1 VPTGPFPRKLGS
13 RHSDDVFL
21 LPALSMA
28 SRSRSG
34 SSSADFQLVS
44 EAPTQWRPILQHST
58 QIVLYHPTSHALTI
72 RPALAPP
79 SPSPHHP
86 TRCPYCARPFDDA
99 DGAPQP
105 DASSARAPNYFQLL
119 QIANAAASRP
129 PTPPLADA
137 APLPRAGAGTAEGYF
152 EAFFVQVRRLG
163 MGAGGTVF
171 LCQVRLRPSSCRSVL
186 TAGYSTSSMA
196 MHSVRYNVIATDVW
210 TAHVRSRPL
219 RREEDRGRRLAPVP
233 HGDPA

>member
-1 VPTGPFPRKLGS
+1 
-13 RHSDDVFL
+13 
-21 LPALSMA
+21 MA

-44 EAPTQWRPILQHST
+44 DAPTQWRPILQHST

-79 SPSPHHP
+79 SSPHPAH
-86 TRCPYCARPFDDA
+86 CPYCARPFDE
-99 DGAPQP
+99 PQP
-105 DASSARAPNYFQLL
+105 DAASARAPNYFQLL

-137 APLPRAGAGTAEGYF
+137 AHTPRAGPGTAEGYF

-171 LCQVRLRPSSCRSVL
+171 LCQVGRRSLSHRSVL
-186 TAGYSTSSMA
+186 TTEHSTSSMA
-196 MHSVRYNVIATDVW
+196 MHSVCICYENYRRTVRLPSLQAT
-210 TAHVRSRPL
+210 SP
-219 RREEDRGRRLAPVP
+219 
-233 HGDPA
+233 

>member
-1 VPTGPFPRKLGS
+1 
-13 RHSDDVFL
+13 
-21 LPALSMA
+21 MA

-86 TRCPYCARPFDDA
+86 AHCPYCARPFDE
-99 DGAPQP
+99 PQP
-105 DASSARAPNYFQLL
+105 DVASARAPNYFQLL

-137 APLPRAGAGTAEGYF
+137 APPPRAGAGTAEGYF

-171 LCQVRLRPSSCRSVL
+171 LCQVGRRSLSHRSVL
-186 TAGYSTSSMA
+186 TTGHSTSSMA
-196 MHSVRYNVIATDVW
+196 MHSVCICYENYRRTVRLSSLQATL
-210 TAHVRSRPL
+210 P
-219 RREEDRGRRLAPVP
+219 
-233 HGDPA
+233 

>member
-1 VPTGPFPRKLGS
+1 
-13 RHSDDVFL
+13 
-21 LPALSMA
+21 MA

-44 EAPTQWRPILQHST
+44 EAATQWRPILQHST

-105 DASSARAPNYFQLL
+105 DTSSARAPNYFQLL

-137 APLPRAGAGTAEGYF
+137 APPPRAGSGTAEGYF

-171 LCQVRLRPSSCRSVL
+171 LCQVGRRSLSHRSVL
-186 TAGYSTSSMA
+186 TAGHSTSSTA
-196 MHSVRYNVIATDVW
+196 THSVRPRCYNRQREDYSSSLQATSLSRRSQSATRTSTSW
-210 TAHVRSRPL
+210 RSCARHATAHAPSSRS
-219 RREEDRGRRLAPVP
+219 
-233 HGDPA
+233 H